1 MNSKAVD
8 YRHFKGF
15 TALFAALFLVLMSSC
30 ASRQYSFLVCDQL
43 RGENGFGFITFDSTY
58 VSSNNL
64 RNKWILDS
72 VRNAVSIPLND
83 TLIILAARLYPY
95 PPGFDVKSGSKF
107 IDISYKYNGDIPD
120 YVATVEYY
128 DELPVYDQF
137 SPIIQSTVYNWDIE
151 RLKCMLKREILSNEG
166 KCTMIRVVTRK
177 NRIVDWEEYRF
188 DEQLWRECDSDNN

>member
-8 YRHFKGF
+8 YLHFKGF
-15 TALFAALFLVLMSSC
+15 IALFAALFLVLTSSC

-83 TLIILAARLYPY
+83 TLIILAARLRP
-95 PPGFDVKSGSKF
+95 SCS
-107 IDISYKYNGDIPD
+107 ISYK
-120 YVATVEYY
+120 
-128 DELPVYDQF
+128 L
-137 SPIIQSTVYNWDIE
+137 
-151 RLKCMLKREILSNEG
+151 
-166 KCTMIRVVTRK
+166 VTR
-177 NRIVDWEEYRF
+177 NV
-188 DEQLWRECDSDNN
+188 LHWRYGVTLILHQCQDYKMLGIK

>member
-15 TALFAALFLVLMSSC
+15 TALFAALFLVFTSSC

-43 RGENGFGFITFDSTY
+43 RGENGFGFAGFDSTY

-83 TLIILAARLYPY
+83 TLIIMSSRWNMDIPI
-95 PPGFDVKSGSKF
+95 FEVKSGSKF
-107 IDISYKYNGDIPD
+107 IRISYKYNGDIPD
-120 YVATVEYY
+120 YVAKVEYY
-128 DELPVYDQF
+128 DELPVYN
-137 SPIIQSTVYNWDIE
+137 PYHPVIESTIYNWDIE
-151 RLKCMLKREILSNEG
+151 RLNRLLSRLYIPYETE
-166 KCTMIRVVTRK
+166 CTLIRVVSRNK
-177 NRIVDWEEYRF
+177 KILHWEEYRF
-188 DEQLWRECDSDNN
+188 DEIPFWEE